1 MSAKANISK
10 KSVNTS
16 RFKYRHIDDRI
27 RSKTNQATLGIVYW
41 PRERFPF
48 LANIKATLEQVGT
61 IIVSRSNAIL
71 LFLSID

>member
-27 RSKTNQATLGIVYW
+27 RSKTNRATLGIVY
-41 PRERFPF
+41 
-48 LANIKATLEQVGT
+48 TLEQVGT